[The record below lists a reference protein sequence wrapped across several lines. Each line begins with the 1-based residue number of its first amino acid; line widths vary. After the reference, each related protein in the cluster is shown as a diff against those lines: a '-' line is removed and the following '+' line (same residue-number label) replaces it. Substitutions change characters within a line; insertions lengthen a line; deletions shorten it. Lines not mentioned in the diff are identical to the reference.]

1 MASRRA
7 SWCPGLGSALQAHF
21 RPFSLLSQGGM
32 WAHLASSCCARTV
45 PPHSPA
51 PVSAFLHTAQG
62 LTPAWCS
69 INIYH
74 VKRTL

>member
-1 MASRRA
+1 MASRQA
-7 SWCPGLGSALQAHF
+7 SRCSGLGSSLQVHF
-21 RPFSLLSQGGM
+21 RPLSLLSQGGM
-32 WAHLASSCCARTV
+32 QAHLASSCYARTV
-45 PPHSPA
+45 PPQS

-74 VKRTL
+74 VKQTL